1 MQLNF
6 PGGSAFAAAGWPR
19 FGVSDFALDVYVES
33 LPWGISKP
41 RAWQISTDYHV
52 YIQNLPAL
60 FDEESVENSIGIMAR
75 QELRNILEIF
85 FGERFEWRFQR
96 LLRGEGYADSEW
108 AGMAE
113 GDEAVVEVV
122 GDGVDAHGK
131 DGDDAVAREGEG
143 GAGPGEPDVP
153 EDVAHGRP

>member
-60 FDEESVENSIGIMAR
+60 FDEESVEKSYN
-75 QELRNILEIF
+75 NN
-85 FGERFEWRFQR
+85 RFLQLSQWVTSHLPSFD
-96 LLRGEGYADSEW
+96 RG
-108 AGMAE
+108 
-113 GDEAVVEVV
+113 
-122 GDGVDAHGK
+122 
-131 DGDDAVAREGEG
+131 
-143 GAGPGEPDVP
+143 
-153 EDVAHGRP
+153 

>member
-1 MQLNF
+1 MLF
-6 PGGSAFAAAGWPR
+6 HRPR
-19 FGVSDFALDVYVES
+19 SPARCGIGVSHICLPFFIDFGGYTILS
-33 LPWGISKP
+33 PKLRKGK
-41 RAWQISTDYHV
+41 QISLH
-52 YIQNLPAL
+52 L
-60 FDEESVENSIGIMAR
+60 EKENSIGIMAR
-75 QELRNILEIF
+75 QELRNILEIV